1 MVKSPVII
9 VALSLS
15 PISFASCILKSVRVC
30 VCVCACVC
38 VCVCVHSYFM
48 PILSTCTSM
57 QFLVTCLLMLF
68 IVKILSFNE
77 LNITSLLV
85 IILE

>member
-15 PISFASCILKSVRVC
+15 PISFASCILKSVHVC
-30 VCVCACVC
+30 VCVRVC

>member
-30 VCVCACVC
+30 VCMCVC
-38 VCVCVHSYFM
+38 VCVCIQLFYAYSFYLYFHAVPGYM
-48 PILSTCTSM
+48 FVDVIHC
-57 QFLVTCLLMLF
+57 QD
-68 IVKILSFNE
+68 SFF
-77 LNITSLLV
+77 
-85 IILE
+85 